1 VVVVVM
7 MMMMMDTLVLFTS
20 TSTKG
25 IETSMTKD
33 PFHGRD
39 PVTNLPIASRWHRHS
54 RIFAG
59 KELSFKQ
66 EVAKDFGRKYVS
78 TDPCWE

>member
-1 VVVVVM
+1 M
-7 MMMMMDTLVLFTS
+7 MRGQPSGGGGGGGDDDDDGYTRSLY
-20 TSTKG
+20 KY
-25 IETSMTKD
+25 KYQRN
-33 PFHGRD
+33 PD

>member
-1 VVVVVM
+1 M

>member
-1 VVVVVM
+1 VVVVVVM
-7 MMMMMDTLVLFTS
+7 MMMDTLALFTS

-66 EVAKDFGRKYVS
+66 EVAKGCGRKYVS
-78 TDPCWE
+78 TDSCWE